1 MIEAAGWLALV
12 MSITGQALAA
22 RGSRWGWLVRLLSQ
36 PLWMVLAIHNH
47 SPQYVTIG
55 VIYLITDSYGYL
67 RRRRRVSKMLDAD
80 SARRLVFD
88 PRFPMF
94 SDIDN

>member
-1 MIEAAGWLALV
+1 MIEVAGWLALV

-36 PLWMVLAIHNH
+36 PLWFALALH
-47 SPQYVTIG
+47 SHAGPYVAIS
-55 VIYLITDSYGYL
+55 VIYLVTDSYGYL